1 MVVECDYLNDRFVFE
16 EYFILLSPKE
26 KSQAFLPALKTEERT
41 IAKALLA
48 TSPQT
53 APSHRLKRRKS
64 LCGSRKGVDHAETG

>member
-53 APSHRLKRRKS
+53 APSRSAEEAKVLVRLS
-64 LCGSRKGVDHAETG
+64 